1 MGPVEKAVRGKV
13 VAGTVLDT
21 TARQESFTVDRID
34 DLGVVLLLGLG
45 ENPVRLSWDCLEG
58 VIGFLD
64 GKGAIP
70 IGGTHTSEG
79 EPGTLDE
86 YLKTCTP
93 VNTARWVA
101 VLLEA
106 AGVGAVLPGRPVL
119 VAMV

>member
-13 VAGTVLDT
+13 VAGRVLDT

-106 AGVGAVLPGRPVL
+106 AGVVAVLPGRPVL